1 MMDTVSQSLR
11 RHMTFAFL
19 TVLLLVAGVIASA
32 TLVEINGAVIA
43 PGSVVVESNV
53 KRVQHLE
60 GGIVQQIHVSEG
72 QEVQAGDLLV
82 RLDDT
87 LTRANLGIVGSRLQ
101 ELQAQEARL
110 KAERDGRTELMV
122 PAELV
127 ALETDAAVATM
138 LEGQRNLLQVRL
150 ASRDGRKAQLA
161 EQVKR
166 LKQRISGLRTQ
177 RDAKTAEIDLV
188 SKELQDLAGL
198 FAKGLIQ
205 QSRVTGLRRD
215 KARLEGERGGF
226 VSEMSQAAQSIS
238 EREIQILQIDEEMRA
253 EVVEQLQGLRA
264 EIAKLAEEKLAAEEQ
279 LRRVEIRAPRTG
291 FVHQLSVHTVGG
303 VVSPGEDLML
313 IVPHEDLLVIEAQV
327 APTDIDQLSIAQTAT
342 VRLPGFDQRT
352 TPELTA
358 QILTVS
364 ADLMQDPATGLSYYQ
379 ARLALT
385 EEEIARLDGKTLIAG
400 MPVEA
405 FVHTGSRSILSYLV
419 KPLSDHI
426 VHAFRDG

>member
-1 MMDTVSQSLR
+1 MMEPVSRSLR
-11 RHMTFAFL
+11 RHMAFAL
-19 TVLLLVAGVIASA
+19 CAVLLLVGGIVASA

-43 PGSVVVESNV
+43 PGSIVVESNV

-60 GGIVQQIHVSEG
+60 GGIVQQIHVREG

-87 LTRANLGIVGSRLQ
+87 LTQANLGIVHSRLQ

-110 KAERDGRTELMV
+110 KAERDGRAALVV
-122 PAELV
+122 PA
-127 ALETDAAVATM
+127 ALTARETDPEVAAM
-138 LEGQRNLLQVRL
+138 LDGQRSLLQVRL

-166 LKQRISGLRTQ
+166 LNERIAGLQTQ
-177 RDAKTAEIDLV
+177 RNAKTTEIELV
-188 SKELQDLAGL
+188 SKELQDLSGL
-198 FAKGLIQ
+198 LAKGLIQ
-205 QSRVTGLRRD
+205 QSRVTGLKRD

-264 EIAKLAEEKLAAEEQ
+264 EIAKLAEEKVAAEEK

-303 VVSPGEDLML
+303 VVAPGEDLML
-313 IVPHEDLLVIEAQV
+313 IVPDEDLLVIEAQV
-327 APTDIDQLSIAQTAT
+327 APTDIDQLSVDQTAT

-352 TPELTA
+352 TPELSA

-379 ARLALT
+379 ARLVLT
-385 EEEIARLDGKTLIAG
+385 EDEIARLDGKTLMAG

-405 FVHTGSRSILSYLV
+405 FVHTGSRSILSYLI